1 MNATTKQILNRYDI
15 LAPASRIHQGDPHP
29 ILASINGKRDSLWLS
44 CYKRGT
50 VRLEYINNCG
60 ETEAELILSA
70 DHMLAELMGA
80 TEMTGLLIY
89 VAQWIV
95 PDLDDR
101 FYLDPDV
108 TRAKQSETYQAL
120 TAGKTDVISVIQ
132 QFEETNYSF

>member
-1 MNATTKQILNRYDI
+1 MTEQIVERFGM
-15 LAPASRIHQGDPHP
+15 LAPTSRLPQEGSYP
-29 ILASINGKRDSLWLS
+29 ILASISGNHDLLWLS

-70 DHMLAELMGA
+70 GHTLAELTGSP
-80 TEMTGLLIY
+80 EMMGLLVY

-101 FYLDPDV
+101 FCLDPDV
-108 TRAKQSETYQAL
+108 VHAKRSEIYQAL
-120 TAGKTDVISVIQ
+120 TAGATDVLSVIHE
-132 QFEETNYSF
+132 FEETNHNF

>member
-1 MNATTKQILNRYDI
+1 MIEQILERFGM
-15 LAPASRIHQGDPHP
+15 LAPTSRLPQEGSYP
-29 ILASINGKRDSLWLS
+29 ILASISGNRDSLWLS

-70 DHMLAELMGA
+70 DHTLAELTGSH
-80 TEMTGLLIY
+80 EMMGLLVY

-101 FYLDPDV
+101 FCLDPDIIRV
-108 TRAKQSETYQAL
+108 KQSEIYQAL
-120 TAGKTDVISVIQ
+120 TAGATDVLSVIHE
-132 QFEETNYSF
+132 FEETNYAF